1 MDLEQMKEQF
11 KRVAA
16 PADGAGRGPVP
27 RDRSLDGL
35 IETMK
40 ALDARDLALLR
51 RSLVFFAVAGVFY
64 LGLFVLT
71 FIAPPDDQPGFHR
84 AILGLI
90 GLALTGIGLRIRM
103 MVRELSAVDYGE
115 PVLEFLA
122 KVEKRIRFVR
132 KEDLVVAI
140 PLSLILAV
148 AATLGFMSAAERYF
162 PSLDRMV
169 PLEIMVVILAWAT
182 AVGWGLRRK
191 QWRKRLPVLE
201 EARRLRDVLKRGDEG
216 AEREE

>member
-1 MDLEQMKEQF
+1 MDLEKMKERFRQ
-11 KRVAA
+11 VAA
-16 PADGAGRGPVP
+16 PVEAAAGGAAPEN
-27 RDRSLDGL
+27 RSLDGL

-40 ALDARDLALLR
+40 ALDARDLQLLR
-51 RSLVFFAVAGVFY
+51 RSMGFFAVAAAFY

-71 FIAPPDDQPGFHR
+71 FIAPPDDRPGFHR
-84 AILGLI
+84 AILGLL
-90 GLALTGIGLRIRM
+90 GLAFTGIGLRIRLK
-103 MVRELSAVDYGE
+103 VRELSAVDYGE

-132 KEDLVVAI
+132 KEDLVFAI

-169 PLEIMVVILAWAT
+169 PLEIMVVILAWAS
-182 AVGWGLRRK
+182 AVGWGLRKK
-191 QWRKRLPVLE
+191 QWRRRLPVLE
-201 EARRLRDVLKRGDEG
+201 EARRLRDVLERGDEG
-216 AEREE
+216 AQQEG

>member
-1 MDLEQMKEQF
+1 MDLEQMKERF
-11 KRVAA
+11 KQVAA
-16 PADGAGRGPVP
+16 PAEAAAGGAAPEN
-27 RDRSLDGL
+27 RSLDGL

-51 RSLVFFAVAGVFY
+51 RSMVSFAVAAVFY
-64 LGLFVLT
+64 LGLFALT
-71 FIAPPDDQPGFHR
+71 FIAPPDDRPGFHR
-84 AILGLI
+84 AILGII

-115 PVLEFLA
+115 PVMEFLA

-132 KEDLVVAI
+132 KKDLAYAL

-162 PSLDRMV
+162 PSLDGVV
-169 PLEIMVVILAWAT
+169 PLEIMVVILAWAS

-191 QWRKRLPVLE
+191 QWRKRLPVLQ
-201 EARRLRDVLKRGDEG
+201 EARRLRDLLRHGEEG

>member
-1 MDLEQMKEQF
+1 MELEQMKEQF

-16 PADGAGRGPVP
+16 PVDVAARGPAAG
-27 RDRSLDGL
+27 DRSLDGL

-51 RSLVFFAVAGVFY
+51 RSMVFFAVAAVFY

-71 FIAPPDDQPGFHR
+71 FIAPPDDRPGFHR
-84 AILGLI
+84 AVLGLI

-115 PVLEFLA
+115 PVLQFLD

-132 KEDLVVAI
+132 REDLAFAI
-140 PLSLILAV
+140 PFSLILAV
-148 AATLGFMSAAERYF
+148 AANAGIHVGSRALLPLAGPYGAAGDHGGDPGVGSGGRLGAPEETVA
-162 PSLDRMV
+162 
-169 PLEIMVVILAWAT
+169 
-182 AVGWGLRRK
+182 
-191 QWRKRLPVLE
+191 E
-201 EARRLRDVLKRGDEG
+201 EAAGPRGSKTPARSPQARG
-216 AEREE
+216 